1 MLSITGGIFY
11 RLSASPVVTHF
22 VLRLCT
28 TSQGRIMTP
37 LIIAAAQSI
46 SIAGDLAANI
56 VWHQRFMQV
65 AAEQGVQ
72 LLVFPELSLTG
83 YERGLAAELAIA
95 PDAEV
100 LQPLR
105 DFAREVGVTTVV
117 GMPIRLSEDSPV
129 LIGALVLGADGSLGI
144 YSKQHLHPGEEV
156 AFAPGTGGST
166 LTIEG
171 DTVALA
177 VCADFSH
184 ASHAAAAAQQGAD
197 LYAAGVLITE
207 NGYAPDTALLQ
218 GYAPDTAL
226 LQGYASAHSMTVL
239 MANHGGAT
247 GGWESAGRSAIWA
260 SDGSLIAAAPGAGN
274 LMVVARRDAD
284 GWKGQLVEVAL
295 G

>member
-1 MLSITGGIFY
+1 M
-11 RLSASPVVTHF
+11 
-22 VLRLCT
+22 T
-28 TSQGRIMTP
+28 TLT
-37 LIIAAAQSI
+37 IAAAQSI
-46 SIAGDLAANI
+46 SIAGDLAANMA
-56 VWHQRFMQV
+56 WHRRFMQV

-83 YERGLAAELAIA
+83 YERGLATELAIA
-95 PDAEV
+95 PDAGV

-105 DFAREVGVTTVV
+105 DFAREVGVTSVV
-117 GMPIRLSEDSPV
+117 GMPIRLSDDSPV

-166 LTIEG
+166 LKIGT

-184 ASHAAAAAQQGAD
+184 ASHAAAAARRGAD

-218 GYAPDTAL
+218 GYACT
-226 LQGYASAHSMTVL
+226 HSMAVL

-247 GGWESAGRSAIWA
+247 GGWASAGRSAVWA
-260 SDGSLIAAAPGAGN
+260 ADGTLIMAAPGAGN

-284 GWKGQLVEVAL
+284 GWKGQIVAVAEA
-295 G
+295 

>member
-1 MLSITGGIFY
+1 
-11 RLSASPVVTHF
+11 
-22 VLRLCT
+22 
-28 TSQGRIMTP
+28 MTP
-37 LIIAAAQSI
+37 LTIAAAQSI
-46 SIAGDLAANI
+46 SVAGDLAANI

-83 YERGLAAELAIA
+83 YERGLAADLAVV
-95 PDAEV
+95 PDAKE

-105 DFAREVGVTTVV
+105 DFAREVGVTSVV
-117 GMPIRLSEDSPV
+117 GMPIRLSDDSPV
-129 LIGALVLGADGSLGI
+129 LIGALVLGADGSLEV

-156 AFAPGTGGST
+156 AFAPGNGGSM
-166 LTIEG
+166 LNIGG

-207 NGYAPDTALLQ
+207 SGYAPDSALLK
-218 GYAPDTAL
+218 GYAGT
-226 LQGYASAHSMTVL
+226 HSMTVL

-260 SDGSLIAAAPGAGN
+260 PDGSLIVAASSTGSV
-274 LMVVARRDAD
+274 MVVARRDAG
-284 GWKGQLVEVAL
+284 GWKGSVVDVSEA
-295 G
+295 

>member
-1 MLSITGGIFY
+1 
-11 RLSASPVVTHF
+11 
-22 VLRLCT
+22 
-28 TSQGRIMTP
+28 MTP
-37 LIIAAAQSI
+37 LTIAAAQSI

-56 VWHQRFMQV
+56 TWHQRFIQV

-83 YERGLAAELAIA
+83 YERGLAAGLAIA
-95 PDAEV
+95 SDASV

-117 GMPIRLSEDSPV
+117 GMPIRLSDDSPV

-156 AFAPGTGGST
+156 AFASGTGGST
-166 LTIEG
+166 LTIG
-171 DTVALA
+171 TDTVALA

-184 ASHAAAAAQQGAD
+184 ASHAAAAAQQGAG

-207 NGYAPDTALLQ
+207 NGYAA
-218 GYAPDTAL
+218 DTAL
-226 LQGYASAHSMTVL
+226 LQGYASTHSMAVL

-247 GGWESAGRSAIWA
+247 GGWESAGRSSIWA

-274 LMVVARRDAD
+274 LMVIARRNAN
-284 GWKGQLVEVAL
+284 GWKGQIVEVAQ

>member
-1 MLSITGGIFY
+1 
-11 RLSASPVVTHF
+11 
-22 VLRLCT
+22 
-28 TSQGRIMTP
+28 MTP

-56 VWHQRFMQV
+56 VRHRRFMQV

-83 YERGLAAELAIA
+83 YERGLAAGLAIA

-100 LQPLR
+100 LRPLR
-105 DFAREVGVTTVV
+105 NFAREVGVTSVV
-117 GMPIRLSEDSPV
+117 GMPIRLSDDSPV
-129 LIGALVLGADGSLGI
+129 LIGALVFGADGSLGV

-156 AFAPGTGGST
+156 AFAPGAGGSM
-166 LTIEG
+166 LTVGE
-171 DTVALA
+171 DRVALA

-184 ASHAAAAAQQGAD
+184 ASHAAAAVEQGAD

-207 NGYAPDTALLQ
+207 NGYATDTELLQ
-218 GYAPDTAL
+218 GYAVT
-226 LQGYASAHSMTVL
+226 HSMMVL

-260 SDGSLIAAAPGAGN
+260 PDGSLIVAAPGSGN
-274 LMVVARRDAD
+274 LMTVAHREAGVWRGHIVDVSEA
-284 GWKGQLVEVAL
+284 
-295 G
+295 

>member
-1 MLSITGGIFY
+1 
-11 RLSASPVVTHF
+11 
-22 VLRLCT
+22 
-28 TSQGRIMTP
+28 MTP
-37 LIIAAAQSI
+37 LIIAAAQSV

-95 PDAEV
+95 PDARV

-105 DFAREVGVTTVV
+105 DLAREVGVTAVV

-156 AFAPGTGGST
+156 AFAPGTGGPT
-166 LTIEG
+166 LTVG
-171 DTVALA
+171 ADTVALA

-184 ASHAAAAAQQGAD
+184 PSHAAAAAQQGAG

-218 GYAPDTAL
+218 GYA
-226 LQGYASAHSMTVL
+226 SHHSMAVL

-260 SDGSLIAAAPGAGN
+260 SGGSLIAAAPGTGN
-274 LMVVARRDAD
+274 LMVVARRDAE
-284 GWKGQLVEVAL
+284 GWQGQIVTVEEA
-295 G
+295 

>member
-1 MLSITGGIFY
+1 
-11 RLSASPVVTHF
+11 
-22 VLRLCT
+22 
-28 TSQGRIMTP
+28 MTP
-37 LIIAAAQSI
+37 LIIAAAQSV

-95 PDAEV
+95 PDARV

-105 DFAREVGVTTVV
+105 DLAREVGVTAVV

-156 AFAPGTGGST
+156 AFAPGTGGPA
-166 LTIEG
+166 LTVG
-171 DTVALA
+171 ADTVALA

-184 ASHAAAAAQQGAD
+184 PSHAAAAAQQGAD

-218 GYAPDTAL
+218 GYA
-226 LQGYASAHSMTVL
+226 SHHSMAVL

-260 SDGSLIAAAPGAGN
+260 SDGSLIAAAPGTGN

-284 GWKGQLVEVAL
+284 GWQGQIVTVEEA
-295 G
+295 

>member
-1 MLSITGGIFY
+1 
-11 RLSASPVVTHF
+11 
-22 VLRLCT
+22 
-28 TSQGRIMTP
+28 MTP

-46 SIAGDLAANI
+46 SIAGDLAANM
-56 VWHQRFMQV
+56 VWHQRFMHV

-105 DFAREVGVTTVV
+105 DFAQEVGVTTVV

-166 LTIEG
+166 LTIG
-171 DTVALA
+171 VDTVALA

-218 GYAPDTAL
+218 GYA
-226 LQGYASAHSMTVL
+226 SAHSMTVL

-260 SDGSLIAAAPGAGN
+260 SNGSLIAAAPGTGN
-274 LMVVARRDAD
+274 LMVVARRDAE
-284 GWKGQLVEVAL
+284 GWNGKIVAVAE

>member
-1 MLSITGGIFY
+1 
-11 RLSASPVVTHF
+11 
-22 VLRLCT
+22 
-28 TSQGRIMTP
+28 MTP

-56 VWHQRFMQV
+56 VLHQRFMQV

-83 YERGLAAELAIA
+83 YERGLAAELAIS

-105 DFAREVGVTTVV
+105 DFAQE
-117 GMPIRLSEDSPV
+117 
-129 LIGALVLGADGSLGI
+129 
-144 YSKQHLHPGEEV
+144 
-156 AFAPGTGGST
+156 
-166 LTIEG
+166 
-171 DTVALA
+171 
-177 VCADFSH
+177 
-184 ASHAAAAAQQGAD
+184 GAD

-207 NGYAPDTALLQ
+207 N

-260 SDGSLIAAAPGAGN
+260 SDGSLIASAPGTGN
-274 LMVVARRDAD
+274 LMVVARRNAD

>member
-1 MLSITGGIFY
+1 
-11 RLSASPVVTHF
+11 
-22 VLRLCT
+22 
-28 TSQGRIMTP
+28 MTP
-37 LIIAAAQSI
+37 LIIAAAQSV

-95 PDAEV
+95 PDARV

-105 DFAREVGVTTVV
+105 DLAREVGVTAVV

-156 AFAPGTGGST
+156 AFAPGTGGPA
-166 LTIEG
+166 LTVG
-171 DTVALA
+171 ADTVALA

-184 ASHAAAAAQQGAD
+184 PSHAAAAAQQGAD

-207 NGYAPDTALLQ
+207 NGYT
-218 GYAPDTAL
+218 PDTAL
-226 LQGYASAHSMTVL
+226 LQGYASHHSMAVL

-260 SDGSLIAAAPGAGN
+260 SDGSLIAAAPGTGN
-274 LMVVARRDAD
+274 LMVVARRDAE
-284 GWKGQLVEVAL
+284 GWQGQIVTVEEA
-295 G
+295 